1 MISANKAFMPNGKEP
16 GMDSGK
22 VIDSVEVSLEALTQ
36 RRRLLETALVV
47 TAAGGL
53 QLFASVDAN
62 AQANPP
68 ARSPPGAPPAPRRSR
83 IESPMQ
89 DGINACL
96 DCHSMCFRMATTFCL
111 EKGGRHVEQKHLRL
125 MLNCAELCQTSANF
139 MLSDS
144 PMHGRVCLICAE
156 ACEACAK
163 SCEQVGDM
171 RECVEECLR
180 CAKSCREMT

>member
-1 MISANKAFMPNGKEP
+1 MDTHPPHASKP
-16 GMDSGK
+16 GESQPL
-22 VIDSVEVSLEALTQ
+22 SQ
-36 RRRLLETALVV
+36 RRRLLQSALAV

-53 QLFASVDAN
+53 QALAPGN
-62 AQANPP
+62 AHA
-68 ARSPPGAPPAPRRSR
+68 AESERSQV
-83 IESPMQ
+83 ESPFQ
-89 DGINACL
+89 ENIDACL
-96 DCHSMCFRMATTFCL
+96 DCHSMCLRMAMTFCL
-111 EKGGRHVEQKHLRL
+111 ERGGRHVEQKHLRL

-171 RECVEECLR
+171 RECVEECLS
-180 CAKSCREMT
+180 CAKSCRSMT

>member
-1 MISANKAFMPNGKEP
+1 MDTHPPHASKP
-16 GMDSGK
+16 GESQPL
-22 VIDSVEVSLEALTQ
+22 SQ
-36 RRRLLETALVV
+36 RRRLLQSALAV

-53 QLFASVDAN
+53 QALAPGN
-62 AQANPP
+62 AHAAESERGPM
-68 ARSPPGAPPAPRRSR
+68 
-83 IESPMQ
+83 ESPFQ
-89 DGINACL
+89 ENIDACL
-96 DCHSMCFRMATTFCL
+96 DCHSMCLRMAMTFCL
-111 EKGGRHVEQKHLRL
+111 ERGGRHVEQKHLRL

-171 RECVEECLR
+171 RECVEECLS
-180 CAKSCREMT
+180 CAKSCRSMT